1 MYHNN
6 NFTVYGDSNITVPV
20 MVNILFQSQSSVAT
34 VLINLLGGV
43 TMGFYVLGLT
53 MLGEQYKGQVLV
65 SANASFIFFL
75 SIGEILGPP
84 IIGRA
89 MDIFG
94 NSAFGWAMG
103 IISLLFLSVFYFS
116 RSLINRKQSESL

>member
-1 MYHNN
+1 MILLTIIGILVL
-6 NFTVYGDSNITVPV
+6 FLIPV
-20 MVNILFQSQSSVAT
+20 FFHLPMLRFLLLF
-34 VLINLLGGV
+34 LLGGV

-103 IISLLFLSVFYFS
+103 IISLLFLSVFYFT